1 MRKTRRRQTA
11 RLKNGAGRPTPL
23 ATKGRARAVPEEAI
37 NPETAAKPNPIEQF
51 ELVRLWEHEIHGVEV
66 SFTNASLYMLIAAL
80 GVVLLMVVATS
91 SKALTPGR
99 GQAAAEMLYEF
110 VAGMVR
116 QVAGEEGMRFFPFVF
131 SLFAFVLIANLI
143 GLVPYTFSVTSQ
155 IVVTFG
161 FAVFVMAIV
170 VAYGFYRNGFGFL
183 RLFVPHGVPAPVLV
197 VLIPIEIISFLSRPI
212 SLSVRLFANMLA
224 GHITLAVFGGF
235 VALLLGAG
243 AWAALAPVP
252 LLAITALYALELLVA
267 CLQAFVFSVLTCVYL
282 NDAIHPGH

>member
-1 MRKTRRRQTA
+1 M
-11 RLKNGAGRPTPL
+11 
-23 ATKGRARAVPEEAI
+23 

-51 ELVRLWEHEIHGVEV
+51 ELARWWPHEINGVDV
-66 SFTNASLYMLIAAL
+66 SFTNASAFMLLAAL
-80 GVVLLMVVATS
+80 GVVLLMILATS
-91 SKALTPGR
+91 RKALTPGR

-131 SLFAFVLIANLI
+131 SIFTFVLMANLI
-143 GLVPYTFSVTSQ
+143 GLAPYTFSVTSQ
-155 IVVTFG
+155 IAVTFA
-161 FAVFVMAIV
+161 FAVLVMTIV
-170 VAYGFYRNGFGFL
+170 VAHGFYRNGFGFL
-183 RLFVPHGVPAPVLV
+183 KLFVPHGVPGPVLV
-197 VLIPIEIISFLSRPI
+197 VLVPIEIISFLSRPI

-235 VALLLGAG
+235 IVLLAGAG
-243 AWAALAPVP
+243 AWVALAPVP
-252 LLAITALYALELLVA
+252 LFAIIALYALELLVA